1 MKQLQLFCL
10 KSCLFVVSAVLLSYI
25 CNIDTLKAYLPCF
38 GGGEVYRAI
47 LKSKKKVSFRKLLIG
62 DSTAGQFFDNRNED
76 EDYYSL
82 ACNQAV
88 SICGQFFLL
97 DNFLKAGNR
106 PEEVYMLFTPESF
119 NDNVNQTITY
129 HYFLKPFYREEYKP
143 QMTGNVINQ
152 VRQIPFH
159 EFSQLPFIISP
170 AWAPDYVSDRRT
182 DTFLSPV
189 SIDYLTKIDSLRSE
203 YDFKLYL
210 VPAFISESRRERIS
224 NYKTDGIKDSE
235 IARSLTTYLENAE
248 YLPDNCFKDD
258 IHLQNPDDYKD
269 MMLKEMDKIKAMT
282 DDRQRLSK

>member
-10 KSCLFVVSAVLLSYI
+10 KSILFAISAVLFSYI

-47 LKSKKKVSFRKLLIG
+47 LKSKKKVNFKKLLIG

-119 NDNVNQTITY
+119 GDNVNQTVTY
-129 HYFLKPFYREEYKP
+129 HYFLKPFYREEYKS
-143 QMTGNVINQ
+143 QMTGNVID
-152 VRQIPFH
+152 QIQKIPYH
-159 EFSQLPFIISP
+159 EYSQLPFTISP
-170 AWAPDYVSDRRT
+170 AWAPDYEPGGRIES
-182 DTFLSPV
+182 FLSPV

-203 YDFKLYL
+203 YGFNLYI
-210 VPAFISESRRERIS
+210 VPAFISESRKERIT
-224 NYKTDGIKDSE
+224 NYKIEGIEDAA
-235 IARSLTTYLENAE
+235 IVRSLTTYLKNAE

-269 MMLKEMDKIKAMT
+269 MMLKEMDKIKVMT
-282 DDRQRLSK
+282 DGQQ